1 MIRTLPDRRVIL
13 RAAGVSLG
21 LPWLESV
28 CSADSGRPSTAP
40 QRLVF
45 VYAPNGKHMPDWTPT
60 TEGVKLELSA
70 TLKSLEPVRDHV
82 SVLSGLCLRNAT
94 AGDDGPG
101 DHARAMAA
109 FLTGVRPKKTSG
121 ADVRNGVSVDQV
133 AAAVLGRTTRFRSLE
148 VGCEGGKTAGPC
160 DNGYSCAYQTNL
172 SWRAE
177 STPMPKEIDPRRV
190 FDRLFGDVIGT
201 DTDPARAK
209 RDRDRRSVLDF
220 VAEDARELG
229 GKLAGTDRRK
239 LDEYLTGVREIELR
253 IQKAQPKIALGAD
266 ALARPTGVPEQFGEH
281 ARLLADLVVLTFH
294 ADLTRVVTFALGNDG
309 SNRSYRE
316 VGVAEGHH
324 DLSHHGGDAGKH
336 GKLRTIN
343 KLHVAQF
350 AYLMERLKATREGDG
365 TLLDKCTVVYG
376 SGIQDGDRHNHDDLP
391 ILLAGGGSDRAKG
404 GRHIRYAAG
413 TPLCN
418 LYLALLDRVGV
429 RADRFGD
436 STGRLA
442 GLEG

>member
-1 MIRTLPDRRVIL
+1 MIRTLPNRRVVL
-13 RAAGVSLG
+13 RAAGVSLA

-28 CSADSGRPSTAP
+28 CSAGSGTPSAAP

-45 VYAPNGKHMPDWTPT
+45 VYAPNGKHMPDWAPT
-60 TEGVKLELSA
+60 TEGAKFDLPA
-70 TLKSLEPVRDHV
+70 TLKPLEAVRDHV
-82 SVLSGLCLRNAT
+82 SVLSGLCLRTAT
-94 AGDDGPG
+94 AGGDGPG

-133 AAAVLGRTTRFRSLE
+133 AATVLGRATRFASLE

-172 SWRAE
+172 SWRGE
-177 STPMPKEIDPRRV
+177 STPMPKETDPRRV
-190 FDRLFGDVIGT
+190 FDHLFGDMVGA
-201 DTDPARAK
+201 DADPARAK

-239 LDEYLTGVREIELR
+239 LDEYLTGVREIEQR
-253 IQKAQPKIALGAD
+253 IQKAQPQVALGAD

-281 ARLLADLVVLTFH
+281 ARLLGDLVVLAFQ

-316 VGVAEGHH
+316 VGVADGHH
-324 DLSHHGGDAGKH
+324 DLSHHAGDAGKH
-336 GKLRTIN
+336 GKLRAIN
-343 KLHVAQF
+343 RLHVAQF
-350 AYLMERLKATREGDG
+350 AHLVERLKGTRESDG
-365 TLLDKCTVVYG
+365 PLLNRCTVVYG
-376 SGIQDGDRHNHDDLP
+376 SGIRDGDRHDHDDLP
-391 ILLAGGGSDRAKG
+391 ILLAGGGARAAKG

-418 LYLALLDRVGV
+418 LYLALLDRVGI
-429 RADRFGD
+429 RSDRFGD
-436 STGRLA
+436 STGPLA
-442 GLEG
+442 GLDG

>member
-1 MIRTLPDRRVIL
+1 L
-13 RAAGVSLG
+13 A
-21 LPWLESV
+21 
-28 CSADSGRPSTAP
+28 
-40 QRLVF
+40 F
-45 VYAPNGKHMPDWTPT
+45 VYAPNGKHMADWTPK
-60 TEGVKLELSA
+60 TEGA
-70 TLKSLEPVRDHV
+70 TFDLPVTLQPFEPVRNHV
-82 SVLSGLCLRNAT
+82 RVLSGLCLRNAA
-94 AGDDGPG
+94 AGSDGPG

-177 STPMPKEIDPRRV
+177 STPLPKEIDPRRV
-190 FDRLFGDVIGT
+190 FDRLFGDAIGA
-201 DTDPARAK
+201 DADPVRAK

-220 VAEDARELG
+220 VAADARELG
-229 GKLAGTDRRK
+229 EKLAGTDRRK
-239 LDEYLTGVREIELR
+239 LDEYLTGVREIEQR
-253 IQKAQPKIALGAD
+253 IQKAQPKVAFGAD
-266 ALARPTGVPEQFGEH
+266 ALPRPTGVPEHFGEH
-281 ARLLADLVVLTFH
+281 ARLLADLVVLAFQ
-294 ADLTRVVTFALGNDG
+294 ADLTRVATFALGNDG

-324 DLSHHGGDAGKH
+324 DLSHHAGDVGKH
-336 GKLRTIN
+336 DKLRAIN
-343 KLHVAQF
+343 RLHVAQC
-350 AYLMERLKATREGDG
+350 AQLAERLKATREGDG
-365 TLLDKCTVVYG
+365 TLLDRCTVVYG
-376 SGIQDGDRHNHDDLP
+376 SGIRDGDRHDHDDLP
-391 ILLAGGGSDRAKG
+391 ILLVGGGTGATKG

-429 RADRFGD
+429 RAERFGD

-442 GLEG
+442 DLEG